1 MSVTPPGAGLVD
13 LRPRRVTPRRLG
25 AAAVVY
31 GVFVAG
37 WYLGQPVTPDCRVD
51 RAAER
56 YDPAPSPTPVSTPMP
71 RPTPAPSRTSLT
83 DFAPAPSAYP
93 DLASPG
99 AVGHTVTLTATIYSV
114 ACTNDTSERPRLGA
128 WFEGDWR

>member
-1 MSVTPPGAGLVD
+1 MSTTPPGDSLVD

-37 WYLGQPVTPDCRVD
+37 WYLGQPVTPECHVDRAALD

-56 YDPAPSPTPVSTPMP
+56 YRPEPSPTPTYSPI
-71 RPTPAPSRTSLT
+71 PSPS
-83 DFAPAPSAYP
+83 PSAYP
-93 DLASPG
+93 GRSSLAD
-99 AVGHTVTLTATIYSV
+99 AHTAQGPMVMSLTYTSYAV
-114 ACTNDTSERPRLGA
+114 ACTNDMGERPRLRA
-128 WFEGDWR
+128 WFDGGRE

>member
-1 MSVTPPGAGLVD
+1 MSTTPPGGSLVD

-37 WYLGQPVTPDCRVD
+37 WYLGQPVTPECHVDRAALD

-56 YDPAPSPTPVSTPMP
+56 YRPGPSPTP
-71 RPTPAPSRTSLT
+71 
-83 DFAPAPSAYP
+83 APAYSPIPPPSAYP
-93 DLASPG
+93 GHSSLAD
-99 AVGHTVTLTATIYSV
+99 AHTVQTPEVMSLTFTSYAV
-114 ACTNDTSERPRLGA
+114 ACTNDMGERPRLRA
-128 WFEGDWR
+128 WFDGGWE